1 MHPNVHCNTIYTQPR
16 HGSNPSVHQQMNGQ
30 EDMVHT
36 YNGIL
41 LSHKQNKLMTFIAT
55 WVDLEIVILS
65 EVTQTQKDTYPR
77 ISLICRT

>member
-1 MHPNVHCNTIYTQPR
+1 
-16 HGSNPSVHQQMNGQ
+16 MNGQ
-30 EDMVHT
+30 EDMVHI
-36 YNGIL
+36 YNGIS